1 MSKMGNLHFQA
12 QEDARDGTMDKKSFL
27 DEYGDCALEIW
38 EEFNG
43 DTKEDMKQL
52 VLKEIDDFMSDAPD
66 YDDRKKSYFGQSLE
80 EQSDYEVQTEH
91 WNKERA

>member
-27 DEYGDCALEIW
+27 DEYGTSALDIW

-43 DTKEDMKQL
+43 ED
-52 VLKEIDDFMSDAPD
+52 PD
-66 YDDRKKSYFGQSLE
+66 EYSKKSYFGQSLQ
-80 EQSDYEVQTEH
+80 EQSDYEIQTEH

>member
-1 MSKMGNLHFQA
+1 MSKMSNIHFQA
-12 QEDARDGTMDKKSFL
+12 QEDAIDGTMDKKSFL
-27 DEYGDCALEIW
+27 DEYGADALDIW

-43 DTKEDMKQL
+43 CDEDEGKQ
-52 VLKEIDDFMSDAPD
+52 
-66 YDDRKKSYFGQSLE
+66 KSFFGKSLE